1 VPNAVLHHVRA
12 GNRSRIEEK
21 RRTVAGR
28 APETAAL
35 LSSVDAVYRIPHLAA
50 PLALLM
56 IQALFDYQSLKLSK
70 SRAEL
75 FNFRNQTRLVRTAQ
89 TQRHL

>member
-1 VPNAVLHHVRA
+1 
-12 GNRSRIEEK
+12 
-21 RRTVAGR
+21 
-28 APETAAL
+28 
-35 LSSVDAVYRIPHLAA
+35 LAA